1 MQPLIVSLV
10 LDPEEQERFDA
21 LRRAHFPAD
30 RLVVGAH
37 VSLFHA
43 LPGEEQARV
52 EQDLGQAAARE
63 PFDVEVHRVRSLGR
77 GVAYDLR
84 SLELSALH
92 AGLQARWAGL
102 LTPQDRQRLSAH
114 VTVQNKVTPDAA
126 RRLLAEL
133 QRGFVPRSVRAQG
146 LALWRY
152 AAGPWEPLADDAFG
166 VTGADQP
173 TTSTTRSAGAP

>member
-10 LDPEEQERFDA
+10 LDPAAQERFDA

-43 LPGEEQARV
+43 LPGEEQERV
-52 EQDLGQAAARE
+52 QQDLEQGAARDA
-63 PFDVEVHRVRSLGR
+63 FDVEVSRVRSLGK
-77 GVAYDLR
+77 GVAFDLR
-84 SLELSALH
+84 SPELSALH
-92 AGLQARWAGL
+92 ADLQQRWDGL
-102 LTPQDRQRLSAH
+102 LSPQDRQRLSAH

-126 RRLLAEL
+126 RRLLGAL
-133 QRGFVPRSVRAQG
+133 QQGFAPYAVRAEG

-152 AAGPWEPLADDAFG
+152 AGGPWEPLADYAFG
-166 VTGADQP
+166 AADQP
-173 TTSTTRSAGAP
+173 TRSTTRSAAAP